1 MQTTHSDGGQR
12 IVGWREWLALPELG
26 IRRLQC
32 KIDTGARTSALHA
45 LDLETFNRAGRPH
58 VRFRL
63 YPLHGDERTSIA
75 CSAAISDQ
83 RQIRSS
89 NGQLERRYV
98 IVTPMILGQVR
109 QEIEITLAD
118 RGPMRFGMLL
128 GRQSLIDGNWL
139 VDPARA
145 LVNDR
150 PAVTTGNGTRPRV
163 RTRPRG

>member
-1 MQTTHSDGGQR
+1 MEPHGTEPLPPESLSGNQR
-12 IVGWREWLALPELG
+12 LVGWREWLALPELG

-45 LDLETFNRAGRPH
+45 LDLQPFRQGGLARI
-58 VRFRL
+58 RFRL
-63 YPLHGDERTSIA
+63 YPLHGNERTSIA
-75 CSAAISDQ
+75 CTATISDL

-89 NGQLERRYV
+89 NGQRERRYV
-98 IVTPMILGQVR
+98 IVTPMILGAAH

-128 GRQSLIDGNWL
+128 GRQSLIDGGWR

-145 LVNDR
+145 FVNGR
-150 PAVTTGNGTRPRV
+150 PIANASP
-163 RTRPRG
+163 

>member
-1 MQTTHSDGGQR
+1 MAAPDTEPLPPDTFSDHQR
-12 IVGWREWLALPELG
+12 LVGWREWLALPELR

-45 LDLETFNRAGRPH
+45 LDLEPFNRGGRSRI
-58 VRFRL
+58 RFRL

-75 CSAAISDQ
+75 CTATISDL

-89 NGQLERRYV
+89 NGQRERRYV
-98 IVTPMILGQVR
+98 IVTPMILGTVQ

-128 GRQSLIDGNWL
+128 GRQSLIDGGWR

-145 LVNDR
+145 FVNGR
-150 PAVTTGNGTRPRV
+150 PVANTSPGN
-163 RTRPRG
+163 

>member
-1 MQTTHSDGGQR
+1 MAPPGTEPLPPESLSDNQR
-12 IVGWREWLALPELG
+12 LVGWREWLALPELG

-45 LDLETFNRAGRPH
+45 LDLQPFKRGGLSRI
-58 VRFRL
+58 RFRL
-63 YPLHGDERTSIA
+63 YPLHGNEKTSIA
-75 CSAAISDQ
+75 CTATISDL

-89 NGQLERRYV
+89 NGQHERRYV
-98 IVTPMILGQVR
+98 IVTPMILGAVH

-128 GRQSLIDGNWL
+128 GRQSLIDGGWR

-145 LVNDR
+145 FVNGR
-150 PAVTTGNGTRPRV
+150 PIAVTGPGT
-163 RTRPRG
+163 